1 MGEAKRRKF
10 IDPDYGKRKPL
21 SLGIKVSDRSGNYI
35 VFCQYCDYWID
46 SATEYDDAILV
57 KEAVE
62 KAVEASP
69 VRGYTKDHWYDWLK
83 RNFAKLPVV
92 NAKSW
97 VIDTQDPDRYK
108 STLRLLQEG
117 LHPADVEGIRE
128 TTFFEV
134 NSLSP

>member
-1 MGEAKRRKF
+1 M
-10 IDPDYGKRKPL
+10 
-21 SLGIKVSDRSGNYI
+21 
-35 VFCQYCDYWID
+35 
-46 SATEYDDAILV
+46 TTILF
-57 KEAVE
+57 
-62 KAVEASP
+62 
-69 VRGYTKDHWYDWLK
+69 DWLK